1 MSALYRMKTK
11 NLHLS
16 MERLNEDYEYRK
28 QKLRGKEV

>member
-16 MERLNEDYEYRK
+16 MERLNEDYGYRE